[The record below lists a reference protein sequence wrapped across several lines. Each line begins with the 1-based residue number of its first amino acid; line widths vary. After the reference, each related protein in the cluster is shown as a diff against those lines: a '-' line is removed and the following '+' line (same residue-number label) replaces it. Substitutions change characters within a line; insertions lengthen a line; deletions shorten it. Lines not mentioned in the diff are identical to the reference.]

1 MANLMSELK
10 PLVEIYVDQFFAK
23 WKRQMKMA
31 MLIGSTLLYL
41 NEQGLRLTEGE
52 VADIIY
58 DIIAERNFA
67 IFGDIKK
74 WRHSEIV
81 PREYL

>member
-1 MANLMSELK
+1 MSELK
-10 PLVEIYVDQFFAK
+10 LLIEAHVDVFFAK

-31 MLIGSTLLYL
+31 MLIASSLSYL
-41 NEQGLRLTEGE
+41 NDNGHKLTEHE
-52 VADIIY
+52 VADVLYEIIR
-58 DIIAERNFA
+58 DKNFA
-67 IFGDIKK
+67 TFGDIKN

>member
-1 MANLMSELK
+1 MSELK
-10 PLVEIYVDQFFAK
+10 PLIEAHVDAFFAK

-31 MLIGSTLLYL
+31 MLIASSLLYL
-41 NEQGLRLTEGE
+41 NDNGHKLTEHE
-52 VADIIY
+52 VAHVLYEIIK
-58 DIIAERNFA
+58 DKNFA
-67 IFGDIKK
+67 IFGDITN

>member
-1 MANLMSELK
+1 MSELK
-10 PLVEIYVDQFFAK
+10 LLIEAHVDVFFAK

-31 MLIGSTLLYL
+31 MLIASSLSHL
-41 NEQGLRLTEGE
+41 NDNGHKLTEHE
-52 VADIIY
+52 VADVLYEIIR
-58 DIIAERNFA
+58 DKNFA
-67 IFGDIKK
+67 TFGDIKN

>member
-1 MANLMSELK
+1 MSELK
-10 PLVEIYVDQFFAK
+10 LLTEAHVDVFFAK

-31 MLIGSTLLYL
+31 MLIASSLSYL
-41 NEQGLRLTEGE
+41 NDNGHKLTDYE
-52 VADIIY
+52 VANVLYEIIR
-58 DIIAERNFA
+58 DKNFA
-67 IFGDIKK
+67 TFGDIKN

>member
-1 MANLMSELK
+1 MSELK
-10 PLVEIYVDQFFAK
+10 PLVEDCVDQFFAK
-23 WKRQMKMA
+23 WKGQMKMA

-41 NEQGLRLTEGE
+41 NEQGHRLTEDE

-58 DIIAERNFA
+58 DIIAERNYVT
-67 IFGDIKK
+67 FGDIKK

-81 PREYL
+81 PREYLQS